1 MSKIKVLLADD
12 DIMITASLKI
22 ILEASEEVEIIG
34 ICNSGAQA
42 VEMYGELQPDILLMD
57 IRMGEMTGILAAKE
71 ILCSFRDAKILFLTT
86 FSDDDYIRDAL
97 KIGAKGYILKQ
108 DYEGIVPALKTVLQG
123 KTVFCSD
130 ITEKIAGFMS
140 GTVPVSADF
149 DCERYGIG
157 EKELE
162 IIEKVSLGHCNRE
175 IASELYLSEGT
186 VRNYISNILMKLDLR
201 DRTQLAVFYY
211 ERIKP

>member
-1 MSKIKVLLADD
+1 MNILLADD
-12 DIMITASLKI
+12 DPVVTASLKI
-22 ILEASEEVEIIG
+22 ILEATGEVTVLGIG
-34 ICNSGAQA
+34 NSGNEA
-42 VEMYGELQPDILLMD
+42 VELFREIRPDILLMD
-57 IRMGEMTGILAAKE
+57 IRMGEMTGISAAKT
-71 ILCSFRDAKILFLTT
+71 ILSEFPEARILFLTT

-108 DYEGIVPALKTVLQG
+108 DFEGIVSALKAVLQG

-130 ITEKIAGFMS
+130 ITERIAGLMV
-140 GTVPVSADF
+140 GNVPVSADF
-149 DCERYGIG
+149 DCKGYGIG

-162 IIEKVSLGHCNRE
+162 IIEKVSLGHCNKE
-175 IASELYLSEGT
+175 IASELHLSEGT